1 MRTGAQYRKPC
12 ITDARSGSLN
22 IARLAPEDRGDRLRG
37 QRTPQRL
44 GRRCLHPAAGSGTR
58 RNIEAAADPQFLRD
72 AEHYFQPEGAELF
85 PNVLMM
91 AMHLCGTFD
100 LMAKY
105 GFRGVIGGGSEEGG
119 AVERHMLGFQTAY
132 ASDLSRCFLTL
143 RFKTRS
149 LHPNENHDVIEGP
162 NRPAR

>member
-58 RNIEAAADPQFLRD
+58 RDIEAAADPQFFVTPSIISSPKAR
-72 AEHYFQPEGAELF
+72 
-85 PNVLMM
+85 N
-91 AMHLCGTFD
+91 C
-100 LMAKY
+100 
-105 GFRGVIGGGSEEGG
+105 
-119 AVERHMLGFQTAY
+119 
-132 ASDLSRCFLTL
+132 SRM
-143 RFKTRS
+143 S
-149 LHPNENHDVIEGP
+149 
-162 NRPAR
+162 